1 MKYVNL
7 IVLGVMFLSI
17 LLIPLIAMEEP
28 KPKTKPKAEKTSSV
42 QSSDENKTNEAS
54 FRVKMEDGSV
64 QNIPESDYI
73 WSVVAGEMPALYE
86 PEALKAQ
93 AVAAYTFA
101 CYRREGRKNE
111 DYDLS
116 CESTS
121 DQAYITKAQA
131 AEKWGDKAE
140 EYTKKIQSAVQAVK
154 GYKIT
159 SDGKPIFAAYH
170 AISSGKTESGANVWG
185 KGYDYLTS
193 VESIGDLLAE
203 GYLSAVAFTP
213 EEFKTKAQELKVTLS
228 GEPSTWLRE
237 PTRTETGMVKEYQ
250 LGDKKV
256 SGANMRTAF
265 GLRSANFDLAF
276 ADNKFTFTVRGYG
289 HGTGMSQNGANYMAK
304 QGSTFLEILSWYYPE
319 CKLEK

>member
-17 LLIPLIAMEEP
+17 LLIPLIAMDEP
-28 KPKTKPKAEKTSSV
+28 KPKSKPKNEQTSSV
-42 QSSDENKTNEAS
+42 QSTEEKKTNEAV
-54 FRVKMEDGSV
+54 FRVKFEDGSIK
-64 QNIPESDYI
+64 NIPESDYI
-73 WSVVAGEMPALYE
+73 WSVVAAEMPALYE

-101 CYRREGRKNE
+101 CYRREARKDG

-121 DQAYITKAQA
+121 DQAYITKEEA
-131 AEKWGDKAE
+131 AKKWGDKTE
-140 EYTKKIQSAVQAVK
+140 EYTKKIESAVQAVK

-159 SDGKPIFAAYH
+159 YDGKLILAAYH
-170 AISSGKTESGANVWG
+170 AISSGKTEKGENVWG
-185 KGYDYLTS
+185 KGYEYLTS

-203 GYLSAVAFTP
+203 GYLSAVTFTP
-213 EEFKTKAQELKVTLS
+213 EEFKEKAASLKVTLS
-228 GEPSTWLRE
+228 GETSTWLHE
-237 PTRTETGMVKEYQ
+237 PTRTETGMVKECQ

-256 SGANMRTAF
+256 SGVEMRTAF

-276 ADNKFTFTVRGYG
+276 ADDKLTFTVRGYG